1 MKTPYD
7 TFVRLQENRMSE
19 VRIAIN
25 VQVEQLVTIEQRE
38 RLIQVS
44 EAEAREH
51 GARDALIDVETF
63 MAQVRVQR
71 TLIQAE
77 RNRASDQLAALQA
90 KAMTAY
96 GELRA
101 AQLAADDYRSDQAR
115 SASNAEQSMI
125 DDLAAARRRRHL
137 PGR

>member
-7 TFVRLQENRMSE
+7 AFVRLQENRMSE
-19 VRIAIN
+19 VRVAIN

-38 RLIQVS
+38 RIIQAS
-44 EAEAREH
+44 EVEAREH

-77 RNRASDQLAALQA
+77 RHRASDQLAALQA
-90 KAMTAY
+90 RAMVAY

-101 AQLAADDYRSDQAR
+101 AQQAAEDYRSDQAR
-115 SASNAEQSMI
+115 AASHAEQNMI
-125 DDLAAARRRRHL
+125 DDLSATRRGRQL